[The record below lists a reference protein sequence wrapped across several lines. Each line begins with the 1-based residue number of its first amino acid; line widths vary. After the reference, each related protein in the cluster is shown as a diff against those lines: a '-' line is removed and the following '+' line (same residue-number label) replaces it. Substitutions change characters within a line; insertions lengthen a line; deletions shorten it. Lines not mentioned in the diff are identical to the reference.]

1 MIGSIGEIMIYKI
14 DELET
19 CEDCHTYIVGDM
31 TAFDYYN
38 ITEERISEIEE
49 SFKKFLE
56 GPGEL
61 TYVMVGEEDF
71 SLYHCEICESPLVGK
86 RYIYEVYCS
95 SPRMMMKC

>member
-1 MIGSIGEIMIYKI
+1 MIYKI
-14 DELET
+14 DELQT

-38 ITEERISEIEE
+38 TTEERISEIEE
-49 SFKKFLE
+49 SFKKIE

-61 TYVMVGEEDF
+61 TYVMVGEEEF
-71 SLYHCEICESPLVGK
+71 SKYHCEICESLLGGK
-86 RYIYEVYCS
+86 RYIYEVYCN